1 MRGRDKQPKTAL
13 WEPNDRS
20 ALMRAGG
27 TVQPIEKLI
36 SVPLDPDKPKIG
48 QFDLY
53 YFVYPPRVASNG
65 KTVLFCSG
73 GPGQIIRPNTLET
86 THADFL
92 TDNGYNVLHFHLRG
106 CGFSQLPP
114 SVLFDKYLRT
124 RFAVKDIEAIRR
136 DFLGENGSWD
146 AIIARSYGT
155 LLAQRYARCHVER
168 VNKLILIAPL
178 SRHMFN
184 SSGDAAGADAAFD
197 ALSADV
203 IKIHRQSLK
212 SIFNSPEKKLQGEFG
227 DLRNDEENELLD
239 AVFANSDEPEQKG
252 IFARAEDAF
261 GSIQFIV
268 DAYDDLQKKGL
279 LSKYKLDGFSRD
291 FFRCLRDLRLV
302 GSMTG
307 TGSGLEDRQLTI
319 GKTMV
324 QEVLR
329 RETEKG
335 SHNEMAA
342 RQSSSELQQ
351 HMQDSHR
358 VFYNMSVLDGLNPRF
373 LKDFRSGEKDILQSL
388 QAIGGDAHIRTK
400 EPVNKWLA
408 MISIDDSAKIKPWD
422 PAKYYHSVPTLI
434 LKGGADPVTA
444 AGQAEHVFD
453 NALIGYRTLI
463 EFQNAG
469 HEISLP
475 AAGEEECKPILSGVI
490 RMPPCRIPA
499 GETLA
504 IKASANG
511 RYLNKEL
518 RIELTPTI
526 RLQPGLRCVGYGVPV
541 EENVKQSGEPIAE
554 GDFLLLIEN
563 NGNQR
568 SKPADTRWNIGCSF
582 FTGEVWVRLPPIPP
596 KTAKLV
602 SGKVTY
608 GTKNVDNELEL
619 TKSRDLE
626 PDLGL
631 FGYKFRPP
639 DRLAIWIKNSGEEKI
654 DGKTRTWTVKIK
666 NQVVGK
672 FKFNSP
678 EIEPGKIASSN
689 SIIVDGLRLHSAG
702 ELVLEAKN
710 DAEDLEACIPP
721 LKKEKIS
728 DGKIPVRI
736 LNAGLKAIRARFG
749 TWTAENVAFR
759 AELNIEHGRIP
770 PGEGVEGH
778 AKIKKVVWNEW
789 LKINSSPADLE
800 QGIVLLGF
808 NILGPNEILLLIKNT
823 SVNAIEIG
831 PREWVYS
838 DPNDKDTTGEEIKSA
853 CLNCGNV
860 LNCLIYSF
868 LIMDSQGFISEADN
882 RILGVIQRMFQ
893 QKSQAVTIRNSV
905 GDRREK

>member
-1 MRGRDKQPKTAL
+1 MRGRVKLPNTIL

-20 ALMRAGG
+20 ALMRTGG
-27 TVQPIEKLI
+27 SVQPIEKLI

-65 KTVLFCSG
+65 KTVLFCAG

-114 SVLFDKYLRT
+114 SGLFDKYLRS
-124 RFAVKDIEAIRR
+124 RFAVEDIEAIRR

-146 AIIARSYGT
+146 AIIGRSYGT
-155 LLAQRYARCHVER
+155 ILAQRYARRHVER

-184 SSGDAAGADAAFD
+184 FSGDAARADAAFD
-197 ALSADV
+197 ALSAEV

-227 DLRNDEENELLD
+227 DLRNDEENELID
-239 AVFANSDEPEQKG
+239 AVFGNADEPEQKG

-307 TGSGLEDRQLTI
+307 TGSSLEDRQLTI

-324 QEVLR
+324 EEVLR
-329 RETEKG
+329 KETEKQ
-335 SHNEMAA
+335 SPNEMKAGE
-342 RQSSSELQQ
+342 SSSELQQ

-358 VFYNMSVLDGLNPRF
+358 VFYTMSVLDGLNPRF
-373 LKDFRSGEKDILQSL
+373 LKVFGSGKKDIRQSL
-388 QAIGGDAHIRTK
+388 KAIGGDAHSHTK
-400 EPVNKWLA
+400 KPVNKWLG
-408 MISIDDSAKIKPWD
+408 MISVDDSANIKPWD
-422 PAKYYHSVPTLI
+422 PAKYYHGVPTLI

-453 NALIGYRTLI
+453 NALIGHRTLI

-490 RMPPCRIPA
+490 RVPACRIPA

-504 IKASANG
+504 IKASSDG
-511 RYLNKEL
+511 RRLNKDL
-518 RIELTPTI
+518 HIELTPTI
-526 RLQPGLRCVGYGVPV
+526 KLQPGLRCLGYGVPV
-541 EENVKQSGEPIAE
+541 EENVKKSAEPIEE

-563 NGNQR
+563 EGNQR
-568 SKPADTRWNIGCSF
+568 SKAADTGWNISCSF

-619 TKSRDLE
+619 IEDRHLE
-626 PDLGL
+626 PGLGL

-639 DRLAIWIKNSGEEKI
+639 DRLAIWIENSGKEKI
-654 DGKTRTWTVKIK
+654 NGKTRTWKIKIK
-666 NQVVGK
+666 NRVVGK

-678 EIEPGKIASSN
+678 EIEPEKVASSN
-689 SIIVDGLRLHSAG
+689 SIIVDGLRLHAAG

-721 LKKEKIS
+721 LKKERNS
-728 DGKIPVRI
+728 DGKLPVRI
-736 LNAGLKAIRARFG
+736 LNTGLKAIRARSG

-770 PGEGVEGH
+770 PGEGIEGH
-778 AKIKKVVWNEW
+778 AKIKKVLWNEW
-789 LKINSSPADLE
+789 LKINSNPADLE

-808 NILGPNEILLLIKNT
+808 NILGPNEILLLIKNN
-823 SVNAIEIG
+823 SVNVIEIG
-831 PREWVYS
+831 TREWVYC

-868 LIMDSQGFISEADN
+868 LIMDSPRFKNEADN
-882 RILGVIQRMFQ
+882 KIFSIIQRMFQ
-893 QKSQAVTIRNSV
+893 QKSQAVTIRHAV
-905 GDRREK
+905 GDRRGK